1 MSNNKNY
8 YDTLEVD
15 RMATDEQI
23 NISYVSQFHYKNQ
36 ILFKVYERLLI
47 MLCIYRFR
55 RLALKFHPLRNPTN
69 LATNTAK
76 FNEICEAFDVLSN
89 QERKALFDK
98 YGEYGFKEGVPSKSG
113 SKCFKILV

>member
-1 MSNNKNY
+1 M
-8 YDTLEVD
+8 
-15 RMATDEQI
+15 
-23 NISYVSQFHYKNQ
+23 
-36 ILFKVYERLLI
+36 
-47 MLCIYRFR
+47 YRFR

-98 YGEYGFKEGVPSKSG
+98 YGEYGFKEGVPAKNG
-113 SKCFKILV
+113 SKFNTKLILVFGFYRNHWRLLI